1 MHKLLR
7 FYNQNRGMI
16 IAIIG
21 TIALIIIIIQ
31 ILNSLV
37 KQKRDNEKQNVIAN
51 QANSSTN
58 STTISPSNTSVIN
71 GKTVKDIENDNLI
84 IKQFVEYCNE
94 GKIENAYNMLSN
106 ACKERIYPSLER
118 FKTMYVDRNFSIN
131 RMYSLENWY
140 STQSFATYYI
150 KYTEDVLATGNV
162 NASNTLADYITIAKS
177 EGQEGL
183 NISGYIGYK
192 ERNKP
197 ETVRRSN
204 SLSKQNTSVY

>member
-118 FKTMYVDRNFSIN
+118 FKTMYV
-131 RMYSLENWY
+131 
-140 STQSFATYYI
+140 
-150 KYTEDVLATGNV
+150 
-162 NASNTLADYITIAKS
+162 
-177 EGQEGL
+177 EGKGFIQ
-183 NISGYIGYK
+183 
-192 ERNKP
+192 P
-197 ETVRRSN
+197 
-204 SLSKQNTSVY
+204 